1 MNQRD
6 QDGLAAALQPI
17 LNELTTSGISRRK
30 QEGTILGIAARYAVG
45 EGYDTPE
52 FWKQPAV
59 ASRTTFH
66 KWRKQDPVFVDA
78 LEAAKTA
85 VSSWNT
91 ERAGAAVEDALLRLQ
106 LATPDFV
113 DTVIDLAQTAENE
126 HTRLQGAFGGLDR
139 AVKLVELRNT
149 LMRLLIEEVDLTQLS
164 DEQIHNIEKAKN
176 AKEILRVV
184 MNG

>member
-6 QDGLAAALQPI
+6 QGSLADTLQPI
-17 LNELTTSGISRRK
+17 MDGLTATGISRRK

-45 EGYDTPE
+45 EGFDTPD
-52 FWKQPAV
+52 FWKQPTV
-59 ASRTTFH
+59 CSRSTYK
-66 KWRKQDPVFVDA
+66 KWRKHDPAFVAA

-85 VSSWNT
+85 VSAWNT

-126 HTRLQGAFGGLDR
+126 HARLQAAFGGLDR
-139 AVKLVELRNT
+139 ASKMTAPKAQLLDLLLQNIDLST
-149 LMRLLIEEVDLTQLS
+149 LTDDQLARLQQGENPIEV
-164 DEQIHNIEKAKN
+164 
-176 AKEILRVV
+176 ILH
-184 MNG
+184 G